1 MLKLKKIYES
11 SYFPFLILCIAMII
25 LHINMIPFGDD
36 NFFGTVLNNKNL
48 FQYLN
53 ERYYGWSS
61 RLTIESI
68 MVIILSIGFNFW
80 RILDVLVINLLAIT
94 LSKLFNDSN
103 NREFNWFITIMII
116 LYSFIDMS
124 SAGWVATTL
133 NYIWPLT
140 FGIFSLMYIKKMIQ
154 KSEIHWYEYV
164 LYLLAT
170 LYAGNEEQM
179 CVILIPIYSVFI
191 IYLTYI
197 KRKTLF
203 LYIQNL
209 ICFIYLVLILSTPGN
224 SVRKAQEIST
234 WYPDYNMLTFI
245 DKIKLG
251 ITTTMA
257 EYIATPNLIFISI
270 SLLIFVS
277 VYIRYKKSMYR
288 WIAGIPFFSVLILG
302 VGGNIGLFNIFSGI
316 GTYIMDPIYGI
327 TDFKEINVYNFDNFT
342 AYIPIALC
350 IIIIGCLVASI
361 YLIFGN
367 SATTFL
373 LLLISI
379 LGFLS
384 RMALVFSPTLYASSD
399 RTYIFFT
406 FALVIVGIFIYNDLN
421 FRIDK
426 NKNKIIFNFISCLAI
441 LNFFN
446 TLVLQSQLIAQ
457 LLNS

>member
-154 KSEIHWYEYV
+154 KSEIHWYEKE
-164 LYLLAT
+164 
-170 LYAGNEEQM
+170 G
-179 CVILIPIYSVFI
+179 
-191 IYLTYI
+191 
-197 KRKTLF
+197 RK
-203 LYIQNL
+203 
-209 ICFIYLVLILSTPGN
+209 LV
-224 SVRKAQEIST
+224 E
-234 WYPDYNMLTFI
+234 
-245 DKIKLG
+245 
-251 ITTTMA
+251 
-257 EYIATPNLIFISI
+257 
-270 SLLIFVS
+270 
-277 VYIRYKKSMYR
+277 
-288 WIAGIPFFSVLILG
+288 
-302 VGGNIGLFNIFSGI
+302 
-316 GTYIMDPIYGI
+316 
-327 TDFKEINVYNFDNFT
+327 
-342 AYIPIALC
+342 
-350 IIIIGCLVASI
+350 
-361 YLIFGN
+361 
-367 SATTFL
+367 
-373 LLLISI
+373 
-379 LGFLS
+379 
-384 RMALVFSPTLYASSD
+384 
-399 RTYIFFT
+399 
-406 FALVIVGIFIYNDLN
+406 
-421 FRIDK
+421 
-426 NKNKIIFNFISCLAI
+426 
-441 LNFFN
+441 
-446 TLVLQSQLIAQ
+446 
-457 LLNS
+457 